1 MEKHIISDFEEELK
15 ESYLKFALSVIIS
28 RAIPDARDG
37 LKPVQR
43 RILYAMYDMGLLP
56 NKPFR
61 KSATVVGEVIGKY
74 HPHGDQAVYDAL
86 VRLTQDFNMRYPL
99 VEGQGNFG
107 SIDGDPP
114 AAYRY
119 CLTSDSIVITNKG
132 LKSLGKIASSENIKN
147 IGLEVLSF
155 NKKRNKVS
163 KWFDSGIHPVFEI
176 KTLRGY
182 SLKGTLN
189 HPVLIYNKFKKNFM
203 WKTINSIQLGDY
215 AVIDISSEVL
225 WQKGE
230 LETSTKYLKNVFSKK
245 GILITDFENP
255 KIILSSKNSNLLKK
269 LQVLLLRLGIIS
281 YIRKNSLIISL
292 FGSLENF
299 SKFVGFDDRYMNE
312 KLIKTLKSYKGKVF
326 EIKSG
331 YLIDVIVSKR
341 FVGFDNVYSIKVESD
356 CHSFVANGFINHNTE
371 ARLEKIS
378 LELLDNIE
386 ENVVDFVNNFDGR
399 FKEPVL
405 LPAKFP
411 NLLVNGAVG
420 IAVGMGTS
428 IPPHN
433 LSEII
438 DGTIALIDNP
448 NITISDLM
456 KYIKG
461 PDFPTGG
468 VIVNEKGIY
477 EAYKTGRGKI
487 VVRAKYELDHKNNII
502 IKEIPYLVNK
512 AELISK
518 IAQLVRDGIID
529 GIADI
534 RDESDKDGLR
544 IVIEVKRGYESQIVI
559 NQLLKHTKLQDTFSV
574 NMIAILNNQPRM
586 FNLKELLEV
595 FVNFRKE
602 VIIRRTKFRLN
613 KAKVRMHVLEGF
625 LKALNNLEEIIKIIR
640 NSEDVQIARKILIDK
655 YEFTQEQ
662 VNAILE
668 LKLQSLTK
676 LEREKIL
683 NEYRE
688 LEKEISYYQTL
699 LTREDEILN
708 LIKKELQE
716 IKTKYSDKRRT
727 LISKEES
734 EISFDI
740 EDLIQKEETVI
751 LITRS
756 GYVKR
761 MSLKSFK
768 SQNRN
773 TKGKTSVKT
782 YEDDMPYEITV
793 CNTHSQLFFITN
805 RARIFWL
812 KAYKIPE
819 MSLTSRGKSITQ
831 FFELNQDEKIISI
844 LENKNA
850 NYIVIITKNGKIKRV
865 ILSEILKGRMGSQIM
880 KLKEDDEVVKC
891 ILTLGE
897 EDILIAKED
906 GKVVRIKQSEIPI
919 QSRKSSGVQG
929 VRGKDVI
936 SGCIILPSSKVITIT
951 QYGYG
956 KKVKE
961 EEIPV
966 LRRGAKGIYIIK
978 AKEKIGNLIE
988 VIDSIQENE
997 DLLITTRRG
1006 ISLRIDISKL
1016 PELSRNAI
1024 GVKLIDLQ
1032 DDDFVSAVSIVR

>member
-1 MEKHIISDFEEELK
+1 
-15 ESYLKFALSVIIS
+15 
-28 RAIPDARDG
+28 
-37 LKPVQR
+37 
-43 RILYAMYDMGLLP
+43 
-56 NKPFR
+56 
-61 KSATVVGEVIGKY
+61 
-74 HPHGDQAVYDAL
+74 
-86 VRLTQDFNMRYPL
+86 
-99 VEGQGNFG
+99 
-107 SIDGDPP
+107 
-114 AAYRY
+114 
-119 CLTSDSIVITNKG
+119 
-132 LKSLGKIASSENIKN
+132 
-147 IGLEVLSF
+147 
-155 NKKRNKVS
+155 
-163 KWFDSGIHPVFEI
+163 
-176 KTLRGY
+176 
-182 SLKGTLN
+182 
-189 HPVLIYNKFKKNFM
+189 
-203 WKTINSIQLGDY
+203 
-215 AVIDISSEVL
+215 
-225 WQKGE
+225 
-230 LETSTKYLKNVFSKK
+230 
-245 GILITDFENP
+245 
-255 KIILSSKNSNLLKK
+255 
-269 LQVLLLRLGIIS
+269 
-281 YIRKNSLIISL
+281 
-292 FGSLENF
+292 
-299 SKFVGFDDRYMNE
+299 
-312 KLIKTLKSYKGKVF
+312 
-326 EIKSG
+326 
-331 YLIDVIVSKR
+331 
-341 FVGFDNVYSIKVESD
+341 
-356 CHSFVANGFINHNTE
+356 
-371 ARLEKIS
+371 
-378 LELLDNIE
+378 
-386 ENVVDFVNNFDGR
+386 
-399 FKEPVL
+399 
-405 LPAKFP
+405 
-411 NLLVNGAVG
+411 
-420 IAVGMGTS
+420 
-428 IPPHN
+428 
-433 LSEII
+433 
-438 DGTIALIDNP
+438 
-448 NITISDLM
+448 
-456 KYIKG
+456 
-461 PDFPTGG
+461 
-468 VIVNEKGIY
+468 
-477 EAYKTGRGKI
+477 
-487 VVRAKYELDHKNNII
+487 
-502 IKEIPYLVNK
+502 
-512 AELISK
+512 
-518 IAQLVRDGIID
+518 
-529 GIADI
+529 
-534 RDESDKDGLR
+534 
-544 IVIEVKRGYESQIVI
+544 
-559 NQLLKHTKLQDTFSV
+559 
-574 NMIAILNNQPRM
+574 
-586 FNLKELLEV
+586 
-595 FVNFRKE
+595 
-602 VIIRRTKFRLN
+602 
-613 KAKVRMHVLEGF
+613 
-625 LKALNNLEEIIKIIR
+625 EIIKIIR

-865 ILSEILKGRMGSQIM
+865 SLSEILKGRMGSQIM

-906 GKVVRIKQSEIPI
+906 GKVVRINQSEIPI
-919 QSRKSSGVQG
+919 QSRKGSGVQG